1 MDLLAGYL
9 DSKYVLILHGG
20 SSQGLP
26 GDGHGGDGSHFKSLQ
41 RSTRQTGYSHNVLL
55 YTEYAQRRAKHDYYS
70 GLVFLV
76 LLLEHADS
84 D

>member
-9 DSKYVLILHGG
+9 DSKYVLILRGC

-26 GDGHGGDGSHFKSLQ
+26 GDGHGSDGPHFKSLH
-41 RSTRQTGYSHNVLL
+41 RLTRQTGSSHDKLL
-55 YTEYAQRRAKHDYYS
+55 YTEYAQGRAKHDYYS
-70 GLVFLV
+70 SLVLLV